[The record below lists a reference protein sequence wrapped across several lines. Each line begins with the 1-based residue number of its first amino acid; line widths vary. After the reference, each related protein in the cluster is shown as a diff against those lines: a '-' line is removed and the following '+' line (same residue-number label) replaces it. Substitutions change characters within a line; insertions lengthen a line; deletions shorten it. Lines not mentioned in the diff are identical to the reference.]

1 MGTIWLKT
9 KTLNTIRKYQMIQPK
24 DKIILAVSGG
34 PDSTALLYL
43 MYDLMDELKC
53 SLHIIHLNH
62 NLRGEESD
70 ADEEFVR
77 EHAKKLDLP
86 ITVESINV
94 KGMITSKESLESG
107 ARRIRYKFYER
118 VMSEIGAN
126 KVAHGHTA
134 DDQTET
140 VIMRFLRGSGTKGLS
155 GIPPIR
161 DGIYIRPLIETTRR
175 EVEEYLQSLNINPR
189 LDSSNLSTE
198 YERNKIRHELIPII
212 ERNYSPNIKRILQQT
227 ADILRAEED
236 LMTELAQRA
245 MDECVLYRDLQSIT
259 ISIYDLKKYH
269 FALQRRILRL
279 VIENLLGDL
288 NRYDFD
294 HLVDLMNLIDNS
306 VTGSVI
312 NLPRGITAEKTYDRI
327 IIEIDRSPQIINPFD
342 YIVNV
347 PGETEIYE
355 LGLSVR
361 TVLSKSDH
369 LTYSK
374 DKYQK
379 TFDYDKING
388 DLHLRNR
395 LIGDRFQPLGVSGTK
410 KLKDLF
416 MDEKVPRSQRDNIP
430 ILTDGNN
437 ILWIV
442 GYQIDGRFKVTTQTK
457 TQLNV
462 TVSFWHL
469 PS

>member
-1 MGTIWLKT
+1 
-9 KTLNTIRKYQMIQPK
+9 MIQPK

-43 MYDLMDELKC
+43 MYDLMDELKY

-94 KGMITSKESLESG
+94 KSMITSKESLESG

-126 KVAHGHTA
+126 KVAQGHTA

-189 LDSSNLSTE
+189 LDSSNISTE

-227 ADILRAEED
+227 ADILREEED

-259 ISIYDLKKYH
+259 IS
-269 FALQRRILRL
+269 
-279 VIENLLGDL
+279 
-288 NRYDFD
+288 
-294 HLVDLMNLIDNS
+294 
-306 VTGSVI
+306 
-312 NLPRGITAEKTYDRI
+312 
-327 IIEIDRSPQIINPFD
+327 
-342 YIVNV
+342 
-347 PGETEIYE
+347 
-355 LGLSVR
+355 
-361 TVLSKSDH
+361 
-369 LTYSK
+369 
-374 DKYQK
+374 
-379 TFDYDKING
+379 
-388 DLHLRNR
+388 
-395 LIGDRFQPLGVSGTK
+395 
-410 KLKDLF
+410 
-416 MDEKVPRSQRDNIP
+416 
-430 ILTDGNN
+430 
-437 ILWIV
+437 
-442 GYQIDGRFKVTTQTK
+442 
-457 TQLNV
+457 
-462 TVSFWHL
+462 
-469 PS
+469 